1 LAKKEDNGTAKP
13 TITTI
18 RIDLNKLNAN
28 IENKEL
34 VIFPATKR
42 KSKKDTSRQSTL
54 TEYLESDA
62 QYVVE

>member
-1 LAKKEDNGTAKP
+1 LEKKDSGLAKP
-13 TITTI
+13 SITI
-18 RIDLNKLNAN
+18 RIDLNKLNAG

-54 TEYLESDA
+54 TEYLESEA
-62 QYVVE
+62 